1 MDCRVSNRGPK
12 YYFENIVDFS
22 LIGLQLNN
30 NRYRIE
36 DYIIDELEDEYAWL
50 KKCTL
55 VREMIKVKKCQ
66 VNSLAELARNAVRK
80 QIPTSLTYNQVPRKI
95 PYLLRRCVAL
105 PEIYNIPL

>member
-1 MDCRVSNRGPK
+1 
-12 YYFENIVDFS
+12 
-22 LIGLQLNN
+22 
-30 NRYRIE
+30 
-36 DYIIDELEDEYAWL
+36 
-50 KKCTL
+50 
-55 VREMIKVKKCQ
+55 MIKVKKCQ